1 MMDLTLS
8 SRMKMLTRL
17 CWLLFGLVPA
27 LIPALGG
34 AQGGANV
41 RTPVRTPDVEGP
53 FHVVFT
59 SDAHFGLQRPHFR
72 GSDSV
77 DAVVVN
83 TALMAAVNRLPTLA
97 LPADGGVGAG
107 ASIGR
112 IEALIEGGDI
122 ANRAEGGVQPALRS
136 WQQFLTVYRDGLHTT
151 DRSGA
156 PTALW
161 PIVGNHDA
169 SNAIGFYRP
178 LAPGAD
184 PVAWLGIYNMTMRP
198 AAPLTAGSF
207 KESRDR
213 VHFVRDV
220 GGVHFLFVH
229 IWPDSVERAWIARE
243 LSRIPA
249 TMPVV
254 LFTHDQ
260 PVVESKH
267 FINPNGAGDINP
279 RDKFENLLT
288 ERLRSGL
295 STESPAVVE
304 QRSLASFIRRY
315 PNIRG
320 YFHGNSNAH
329 EFYDWTGPDGDI
341 RLPVFRVDSP
351 MKGAKSASD
360 ETLLSFMVI
369 SISADGARLTAREC
383 RYNAGANTGANAGAG
398 AISWG
403 ETRTVVLK

>member
-1 MMDLTLS
+1 MVLTFV
-8 SRMKMLTRL
+8 RL
-17 CWLLFGLVPA
+17 MNLLPRSICACLVA
-27 LIPALGG
+27 LPFVTG
-34 AQGGANV
+34 AQS
-41 RTPVRTPDVEGP
+41 RTRVADGP
-53 FHVVFT
+53 SHLVFT
-59 SDAHFGLQRPHFR
+59 SDAHFGLRRAHFR
-72 GSDSV
+72 GADSV
-77 DAVVVN
+77 DALVVN
-83 TALMAAVNRLPTLA
+83 AALVDAVNRLPVLA
-97 LPADGGVGAG
+97 LPADGGVSAG
-107 ASIGR
+107 VPIGR
-112 IEALIEGGDI
+112 IEALIHGGDI
-122 ANRAEGGVQPALRS
+122 ANRAEGGVQPAAKS
-136 WQQFLTVYRDGLHTT
+136 WQQFLAVYRDGLRIT

-156 PTALW
+156 PSALW
-161 PIVGNHDA
+161 PLVGNHDA

-184 PVAWLGIYNMTMRP
+184 PASWLGIYNMTMRP
-198 AAPLTAGSF
+198 AARLTAARF
-207 KESRDR
+207 TATRDR

-220 GGVHFLFVH
+220 GGVHFLFLH
-229 IWPDSVERAWIARE
+229 IWPDSAERAWIARE

-260 PVVESKH
+260 PVVEAKH
-267 FINPNGAGDINP
+267 FVNPNGTGDINE

-295 STESPAVVE
+295 STESPTIVE
-304 QRSLASFIRRY
+304 QRALATFIRRY

-341 RLPVFRVDSP
+341 HLPVFRVDSP

-360 ETLLSFMVI
+360 EQLLSFMVI

-383 RYNAGANTGANAGAG
+383 RYNSGAG

-403 ETRTVVLK
+403 ETRTVALK

>member
-1 MMDLTLS
+1 MIVLALYSTMKILRRLLCLVLGTL
-8 SRMKMLTRL
+8 
-17 CWLLFGLVPA
+17 PA
-27 LIPALGG
+27 LAG
-34 AQGGANV
+34 AQA
-41 RTPVRTPDVEGP
+41 RTPVAEVP
-53 FHVVFT
+53 FHLVFT
-59 SDAHFGLQRPHFR
+59 SDAHFGLQRAHFR
-72 GSDSV
+72 GADSV
-77 DAVVVN
+77 DATVVN
-83 TALMAAVNRLPTLA
+83 AALVGAINRLPGLA

-107 ASIGR
+107 LPIGR
-112 IEALIEGGDI
+112 LEAVIEGGDI
-122 ANRAEGGVQPALRS
+122 ANRAEGGVQPAAKS
-136 WQQFLTVYRDGLHTT
+136 WQQFLSLYRDGLHTA

-184 PVAWLGIYNMTMRP
+184 PASWLGVYNMIMRP
-198 AAPLTAGSF
+198 AAPLTAARF
-207 KESRDR
+207 KATRDR

-220 GGVHFLFVH
+220 GGVHFLFLH
-229 IWPDSVERAWIARE
+229 IWPDSAERAWIARE

-254 LFTHDQ
+254 LVTHDQ
-260 PVVESKH
+260 PVVEAKH
-267 FINPNGAGDINP
+267 FINPNGAGDINA

-295 STESPAVVE
+295 STESPTIVE
-304 QRSLASFIRRY
+304 QRALATFIRRY

-360 ETLLSFMVI
+360 EQLLSFMVI
-369 SISADGARLTAREC
+369 SISTDGARLTAREC
-383 RYNAGANTGANAGAG
+383 RYNTGAG

-403 ETRTVVLK
+403 ETRTVALK